1 MWVIYTNPQ
10 LSVCLTYTVE
20 PPNKGHFG
28 SATFVLYMEAVLWWE
43 VRIII
48 VRISI
53 GAIASVLY
61 IEVVLWW
68 EGPL

>member
-1 MWVIYTNPQ
+1 MYM
-10 LSVCLTYTVE
+10 YTVE

-28 SATFVLYMEAVLWWE
+28 IMTFVLYLEAVLWWE

-48 VRISI
+48 VSTIIISV

-61 IEVVLWW
+61 LVVVLWW